1 MFDLITDPFQIH
13 NCRIINAWL
22 SICRSQ
28 PYKKRRLSHVSLR
41 RKKLR
46 VLDAML
52 QEQRR
57 ISRAVE
63 EACHEVRRVMHQ
75 QNFLQVQSLQLQER
89 MMNLLEKMI
98 PASSAPSWPN
108 PAVSKG
114 LGIPTT
120 EWQWPQDT
128 GYGPLLSLLRKC
140 CYMLS
145 IKVITN

>member
-1 MFDLITDPFQIH
+1 M
-13 NCRIINAWL
+13 
-22 SICRSQ
+22 
-28 PYKKRRLSHVSLR
+28 SLR

-57 ISRAVE
+57 ISHAVE

-98 PASSAPSWPN
+98 PASSAPCWPN
-108 PAVSKG
+108 PPASKG
-114 LGIPTT
+114 LGTHTT
-120 EWQWPQDT
+120 E
-128 GYGPLLSLLRKC
+128 
-140 CYMLS
+140 
-145 IKVITN
+145 